1 MKIHFLGT
9 NGWYDTKTG
18 NTTCT
23 LIETKNEYIVIDAG
37 FGIQK
42 LDKYITSD
50 KPIYIF
56 LTHLHLD
63 HICGLHLFPHFNF
76 SQPVTIFVNKDNV
89 SAFKKI
95 MQHPFTSDFDESGLN
110 IQIKTILPGVY
121 REPFDFR
128 CLPLKHVDG
137 CLGFRFEID
146 DRIITYCG
154 DTAVCANDKILAKNT
169 DILIHECTLGP
180 DLTMKDWGHSNPE
193 DVAQLAKEARV
204 REVYLTH
211 FGADHY
217 QSKKSRQDALVVARK
232 IYSPIKMAEDDLIV
246 KF

>member
-9 NGWYDTKTG
+9 NGWFDNEVGHTS
-18 NTTCT
+18 CT
-23 LIETKNEYIVIDAG
+23 LIETKNEYIILDAG

-42 LDKYITSD
+42 INKYIVKN
-50 KPIYIF
+50 KPVYLF
-56 LTHLHLD
+56 LTHIHLD
-63 HICGLHLFPHFNF
+63 HICGLHLLPYFNF
-76 SQPVTIFVNKDNV
+76 KQPLTIILHKD
-89 SAFKKI
+89 SYPYLKKI
-95 MQHPFTSDFDESGLN
+95 LQHPFTSDLSQAGVEVN
-110 IQIKTILPGVY
+110 IETILPGVY
-121 REPFDFR
+121 NQPFKFR

-146 DRIITYCG
+146 DRVVTYCS
-154 DTAVCANDKILAKNT
+154 DTAVCANDKILSKNT

-217 QSKKSRQDALVVARK
+217 QSKKSRQEALAVARK

>member
-1 MKIHFLGT
+1 MKIYFLGT

-23 LIETKNEYIVIDAG
+23 VIETKNEYIVIDAG

-42 LDKYITSD
+42 LDKYITTD

-63 HICGLHLFPHFNF
+63 HICGLHVLPKFNF
-76 SQPVTIFVNKDNV
+76 SQSITIFVHKDNLQ
-89 SAFKKI
+89 SLKKV
-95 MQHPFTSDFDESGLN
+95 MQHPFAADFSELDLDIHVEG
-110 IQIKTILPGVY
+110 ILPGVY
-121 REPFDFR
+121 KKPFEFR
-128 CLPLKHVDG
+128 CLPLKHADE

-146 DRIITYCG
+146 ERIVTYCG

-180 DLTMKDWGHSNPE
+180 DLSMKGWGHSNPT
-193 DVAQLAKEARV
+193 DVAELAKEARA

-211 FGADHY
+211 FGADY
-217 QSKKSRQDALVVARK
+217 YLNKKMREESLVIAQK
-232 IYSPIKMAEDDLIV
+232 IYSPMKMAEDDLMI